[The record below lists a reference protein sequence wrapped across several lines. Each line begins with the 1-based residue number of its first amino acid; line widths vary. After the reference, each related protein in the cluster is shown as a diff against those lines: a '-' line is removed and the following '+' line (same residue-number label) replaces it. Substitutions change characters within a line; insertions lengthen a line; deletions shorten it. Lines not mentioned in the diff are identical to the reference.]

1 MSELKTKYQK
11 IVIPEM
17 KKKFGYKS
25 SMAAPRILKAVINSG
40 VGRIRD
46 DKQTIEE
53 LLKIL
58 SLISGQKPAAAKSKK
73 AIATFKTRIGMVL
86 GYKVTLRGKR
96 MYDFIHKL
104 INASLPRVRDF
115 RGLDLKSVD
124 GQGNLTIGFKEH
136 TAFPETINE
145 NTKNIFGLEISIAT
159 NAKSRDE
166 AIELFKLL
174 GFPFKKN

>member
-1 MSELKTKYQK
+1 MNNLKIKYQK
-11 IVIPEM
+11 IVVPEM

-25 SMAAPRILKAVINSG
+25 ELAVPRLQKAVINSG
-40 VGRIRD
+40 VGRIRE
-46 DKQTIEE
+46 DKQAIEE

-58 SLISGQKPAAAKSKK
+58 SLISGQKPASAKGKK
-73 AIATFKTRIGMVL
+73 AIASFKTRVGMVL
-86 GYKVTLRGKR
+86 GYKVTLRGAR
-96 MYDFIHKL
+96 MYDFIYKL
-104 INASLPRVRDF
+104 INAALPRVRDF

-145 NTKNIFGLEISIAT
+145 NTRGIFGLEISIAT

-174 GFPFKKN
+174 GFPFKK